1 MTPNY
6 VNSSLNFLKL
16 RRYQR
21 ALAHHF
27 PTNFREHKEY
37 KLIESFIALDPVVRP
52 IIADVPEFKWLN
64 MEHTTF
70 I

>member
-1 MTPNY
+1 MTHF
-6 VNSSLNFLKL
+6 VNSSLNFLRL

-21 ALAHHF
+21 ALKKHF
-27 PTNFREHKEY
+27 PTNYREHKEY
-37 KLIESFIALDPVVRP
+37 KLIESFIALDPSVRP